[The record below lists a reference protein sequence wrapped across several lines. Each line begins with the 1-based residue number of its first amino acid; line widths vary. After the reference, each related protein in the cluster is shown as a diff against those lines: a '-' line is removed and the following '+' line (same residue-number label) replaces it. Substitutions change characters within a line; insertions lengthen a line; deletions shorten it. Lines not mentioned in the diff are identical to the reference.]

1 MTHPFESTA
10 TLFSHMPGARPSDI
24 FMPARANTLVYL
36 IHGVTGTPAEMKY
49 VGRRLWQQGFDV
61 YLPSLPGHCS
71 NFRDLLRTDEKD
83 WREHVEMQLA
93 FARKHYAHLF
103 AAGLSA
109 GALLALQASIRV
121 RLEGVGALSPTLFY
135 DGWNVPRTQRLL
147 DFGIHWLPR
156 PFHYCFFH
164 FDRSP
169 YGIKNPALQAKLR
182 EAYSPWTS
190 VKTLLQ
196 RPFCRSSRAPR
207 SNSAEAVGYP
217 VFFLKTLAD
226 LDRLYT
232 LVKEHLDR
240 VTAPTLIMQ
249 AREDDFTSPK
259 NAEFIYRQI
268 SSPDKTLRLLDDCY
282 HVITVDRQ
290 RDTVAQELKDFIFS
304 RGGGARDLAPALC
317 LSGRVAS

>member
-1 MTHPFESTA
+1 MNHPFASTEA
-10 TLFSHMPGARPSDI
+10 LLARMPAAKTSDI
-24 FMPARANTLVYL
+24 FMPARATTLVYL

-61 YLPSLPGHCS
+61 YLPTLPGHCS
-71 NFRDLLRTDEKD
+71 SFRDLLRTNEKN
-83 WREHVEMQLA
+83 WLEHVETQLE
-93 FARKHYAHLF
+93 FARKHYAYLF

-109 GALLALQASIRV
+109 GALLALQTSIRV
-121 RLEGVGALSPTLFY
+121 PLEGVAALSPTLFY
-135 DGWNVPRTQRLL
+135 DGWNVPRTQKLL

-156 PFHYCFFH
+156 PFHYLFFH
-164 FDRSP
+164 FDRFP

-182 EAYSPWTS
+182 DAYNPLTR
-190 VKTLLQ
+190 VKRFLQ
-196 RPFCRSSRAPR
+196 RPSGRFSQAPR
-207 SNSAEAVGYP
+207 SHSPEAVGYP

-232 LVKEHLDR
+232 MVKGSLDR
-240 VTAPTLIMQ
+240 ITVPTLILQ

-259 NAEFIYRQI
+259 NAEFIYQRI

-290 RDTVAQELKDFIFS
+290 RDAVGRELKEFVFNHS
-304 RGGGARDLAPALC
+304 VGVPDLAPSAS